1 MIITNCISK
10 IIVKIA
16 CWFLPNIKGITIYPF
31 IFIYPSTFRINQT
44 LVNHER
50 KHLEQYKRYWIV
62 GFLPLYIYYHIKYG
76 YVKNPLEV
84 EARLKSI

>member
-31 IFIYPSTFRINQT
+31 IFIYPFTFRINQA

-50 KHLEQYKRYWIV
+50 KHLEQWIRYCIILFPFV
-62 GFLPLYIYYHIKYG
+62 YFYYHIKYG